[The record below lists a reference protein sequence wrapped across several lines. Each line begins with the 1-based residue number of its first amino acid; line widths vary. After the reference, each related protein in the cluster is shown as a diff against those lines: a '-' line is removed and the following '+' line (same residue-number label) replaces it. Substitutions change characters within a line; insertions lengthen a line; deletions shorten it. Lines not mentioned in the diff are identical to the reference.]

1 MKKVIM
7 MLVALTATLCANA
20 KIFTVENPDKVQSPY
35 TGMTR
40 EHWKQAAQYLLEG
53 PFSYVNN
60 IADPM
65 NLPKQEGKSYPR
77 NESEVPTSRLEAMC
91 RTMFLAGPLLKE
103 NPDLTLHGI
112 KVGEYYRYQMASFLD
127 KESPL
132 YLPPKT
138 WRGNGGQKLVELGG
152 LAVSLLMAP
161 EVFWTPMPKDTRD
174 ALAAVFKTYAE
185 GETIDMNWRFFNMCL
200 LSFLHGQGYDV
211 NTKYLEELLH
221 KNLNAYVGDG
231 WYHDAPLF
239 DYYSMWAFQ
248 MYGPLWAESYGKKY
262 YPTEARQFLQN
273 LNEIP
278 KQYPY
283 MFGRDGKIQM
293 WGRSITY
300 RMGAAIPLALTGL
313 LKSNDIDYGWM
324 RRICS
329 GAVLQFLQNP
339 DFMAEDGLP
348 NLGFYGHFEAC
359 LQHYSCRGSVFWMAK
374 MFLALYMP
382 KDNPFWTATETEGS
396 WKDMKAGTPNI
407 IYAPAPKTMTVNYAE
422 TGMSEFRN
430 VFTRNSGFYY
440 GLENYDRFAY
450 NSSLPWQT
458 DGKNGEV
465 SMSYVTATPADLS
478 KGEETKWRQINSY
491 TGEGLCKDG
500 WFRRKAEMEN
510 DRDVTITMAEKPFG
524 CGMLRIDEVSTKGE
538 RNVRMGFY
546 ALPKLNGAIKEKTV
560 KLAGGRTAMIIDN
573 GQYQVATVM
582 LDGWDRMEFVHCEGL
597 HPEAAQSTV
606 VNLTAKLNG
615 KRILRTLLLMKRSGE
630 TMNIE
635 KEMARLKG
643 KSFSVTI
650 SNPMTTS
657 REAGEMVE
665 LDAATV
671 AAKLSCSTA
680 DVATA
685 RVMNGSSILPSQLT
699 HDGKLIFQ
707 RPAMNAKQS
716 ITLKIVTDIAAAIET
731 SSDLHQ
737 GEQIILA
744 GSAGRMVFGRVFK
757 ERQEDFSFEND
768 RLAYRFYG
776 PDTQRRG
783 EKLYGYDV
791 FNKRTSEMVLEEF
804 YAGQCDNQMWNTVN
818 KLRRLGKGDL
828 ADDVYNAGFSYHVDH
843 GKGMDCYKVGST
855 LGAGTN
861 ALITKDGKIT
871 FPWCYR
877 KVEVLDNGPLRLT
890 VKLTYEKET
899 RILTVDAGS
908 SMVKAVVTYE
918 NGGDADFCAGIAV
931 HKENPKAYSIDK
943 VNGIIAYE
951 DLGDSEFY
959 LPRLREKLNKEMGSI
974 FIGCVV
980 PDASDCR
987 YAAFAKETSGAP
999 GQVIAVA
1006 PRNES
1011 NTYYFGNAWSRNT
1024 ALGIDTMMKWNTYLG
1039 AFAQQLKAPLQIKM
1053 K

>member
-1 MKKVIM
+1 M
-7 MLVALTATLCANA
+7 MAVVLIVTLSANA
-20 KIFTVENPDKVQSPY
+20 KVFTIENPDKAQSPY
-35 TGMTR
+35 TGVTR

-53 PFSYVNN
+53 AFNYVNT
-60 IADPM
+60 ISDPM

-112 KVGEYYRYQMASFLD
+112 RVGDYYRYQMASFLD
-127 KESPL
+127 KESPV

-161 EVFWTPMPKDTRD
+161 EVFWTPLPKETRD
-174 ALAAVFKTYAE
+174 ELAAVFKTYAE

-200 LSFLHGQGYDV
+200 LSFLDGQGYQI
-211 NTKYLEELLH
+211 NKTYLEELLG
-221 KNLNAYVGDG
+221 KNLAAYVGDG

-248 MYGPLWAESYGKKY
+248 MYGPLWAASYGKDY
-262 YPTEARQFLQN
+262 YPSAANQFFKN
-273 LNEIP
+273 LSDIT

-283 MFGRDGKIQM
+283 MFGRDGKMQM

-329 GAVLQFLQNP
+329 GALMQFLQNP

-374 MFLALYMP
+374 MFLALYLP
-382 KDNPFWTATETEGS
+382 KDNPFWTATETEGA
-396 WKDMKAGTPNI
+396 WKDMKPGTPNI

-440 GLENYDRFAY
+440 GLENYDRLAY
-450 NSSLPWQT
+450 NSSLPWQA

-465 SMSYVTATPADLS
+465 AMSFVTNNGGA
-478 KGEETKWRQINSY
+478 EWRQINSY

-500 WFRRKAEMEN
+500 WFRRTAEMEN
-510 DRDVTITMAEKPFG
+510 DRDVRIAMAEKPLS
-524 CGMLRIDEVSTKGE
+524 CGMLRIDEVSAKGE

-582 LDGWDRMEFVHCEGL
+582 LDGWDGMEFVHCEGL

-606 VNLTAKLNG
+606 VNLTAKVNG
-615 KRILRTLLLMKRSGE
+615 KRTFRTLLLMKRSGE
-630 TMNIE
+630 ALNID

-643 KSFSVTI
+643 KSFAVTLN
-650 SNPMTTS
+650 NPMTTA

-671 AAKLSCSTA
+671 ATKLGCSIS
-680 DVATA
+680 DVAKA
-685 RVMNGSSILPSQLT
+685 CVMNGSTLIPSQLT

-707 RPAMNAKQS
+707 RPAMNAKQGM
-716 ITLKIVTDIAAAIET
+716 TLKVVTDVAAVMAA
-731 SSDLHQ
+731 SSADAFLP
-737 GEQIILA
+737 GK
-744 GSAGRMVFGRVFK
+744 SASRVFGRVFK

-783 EKLYGYDV
+783 ERLYGYDV
-791 FNKRTSEMVLEEF
+791 FNKRTPELVLEEF
-804 YAGQCDNQMWNTVN
+804 YAGQCDNQMWNTVG
-818 KLRRLGKGDL
+818 KLRRLGRGDL

-861 ALITKDGKIT
+861 ALISKDGKIT

-877 KVEVLDNGPLRLT
+877 KAEVLDNGPLRLT
-890 VKLTYEKET
+890 VRLTYEKET
-899 RILTVDAGS
+899 RLLTVDAGS
-908 SMVKAVVTYE
+908 SMVKAVVTYAD
-918 NGGDADFCAGIAV
+918 GGDNDFCAGIAV
-931 HKENPKAYSIDK
+931 HKENPKAYSTDK
-943 VNGIIAYE
+943 ASGIIAYE

-974 FIGCVV
+974 YIGCIV
-980 PDASDCR
+980 PGATDCR
-987 YAAFAKETSGAP
+987 YAAFEKETSGAP

-1006 PRNES
+1006 PRQQS
-1011 NTYYFGNAWSRNT
+1011 NTYYFGNAWSRN
-1024 ALGIDTMMKWNTYLG
+1024 ADIHIDSMEKWNAYL
-1039 AFAQQLKAPLQIKM
+1039 AAYAKQLKEPLKVMIK
-1053 K
+1053 